1 MKRALIICLLFIG
14 LLSVAGCADIRAH
27 LTLNR
32 DGSADLE
39 QRITVEQ
46 SVAGMM
52 GGLGKLEETYQ
63 KQGYQVKLIDEG
75 QTVGVIATKHLLKAS
90 QIFQQKLTADNNLF
104 KVQKDRQV
112 LKITRDFFMT
122 RYQINGII
130 DLKSKQPAEPGSEM
144 ANALLSSI
152 KFKFILT
159 LPVKPEK
166 HNAGSVSADGKT
178 LEWLLVPGKENSI
191 QAEAKEYQ
199 YLNIGLL
206 IIPGLLVLAGIAF
219 LATRKP
225 KPDGLQF
232 RSEQIK

>member
-1 MKRALIICLLFIG
+1 LT
-14 LLSVAGCADIRAH
+14 VAGCADIRAH

-46 SVAGMM
+46 SVAGMI

-75 QTVGVIATKHLLKAS
+75 QTVGVIATKHLPKAS
-90 QIFQQKLTADNNLF
+90 QIFQQKNSLF
-104 KVQKDRQV
+104 KIQKDRQV
-112 LKITRDFFMT
+112 LKITRNFFMT

-144 ANALLSSI
+144 ANALLASI

-166 HNAGSVSADGKT
+166 HNAGTVSADGKT

-191 QAEAKEYQ
+191 QVEAKEYQ

-206 IIPGLLVLAGIAF
+206 IIPGLLVLAGIAL

-225 KPDGLQF
+225 KPPGLQF
-232 RSEQIK
+232 RPGQIK